1 MRAEARIERR
11 IQQNPWS
18 ALRRL
23 PTSRNLVP
31 RVRLELTSEVFQTTA
46 VTILA
51 TSAFVL
57 DYILCGRCRAR
68 TYDLF
73 DVNEAL

>member
-1 MRAEARIERR
+1 MMLI
-11 IQQNPWS
+11 
-18 ALRRL
+18 LL
-23 PTSRNLVP
+23 YCVP

-57 DYILCGRCRAR
+57 DYILCGSDRDR
-68 TYDLF
+68 TCDLS
-73 DVNEAL
+73 DVNRTL